1 MKFLNLFFFFIILIG
16 CSFDNKSGIWKNEN
30 ITEKRDQ
37 KAFKEFKNLLSAN
50 QSFNEIIKLKNN
62 TGFRISKKIKNLEW
76 KDKFYNNSNYY
87 DNFSYNDLNKLIF
100 NSKKI
105 SRHKLNETLLFY
117 NNNAIVSDKK
127 GNMIIFSIETN
138 QVIDKFNFYK
148 K

>member
-1 MKFLNLFFFFIILIG
+1 MWCYFY
-16 CSFDNKSGIWKNEN
+16 NKSCIWKNEN
-30 ITEKRDQ
+30 ITEKEDQ

-50 QSFNEIIKLKNN
+50 QSFNETIKLKNN
-62 TGFRISKKIKNLEW
+62 TGFIISKKIKNLEW

-87 DNFSYNDLNKLIF
+87 DNFTYNDLNKLIF

-127 GNMIIFSIETN
+127 GNIIIFSIETN

-148 K
+148 RI